1 VLTNSEPLDFG
12 GNPDHVTLLGLRL
25 RLAGAKADPQTT
37 PRGVDCVTEHFLG
50 AGASP
55 GFFIGAKTE
64 WPKMEAE
71 CRERAW
77 GFGGGG
83 SKVFHYFQHLRW
95 PLLTL

>member
-1 VLTNSEPLDFG
+1 MLTNSEPLDFG

-37 PRGVDCVTEHFLG
+37 AHGVDCVTEHFLG

-64 WPKMEAE
+64 GPKMEAE

-77 GFGGGG
+77 GFGGGAVRFSTIFRTYDG
-83 SKVFHYFQHLRW
+83 LS
-95 PLLTL
+95 